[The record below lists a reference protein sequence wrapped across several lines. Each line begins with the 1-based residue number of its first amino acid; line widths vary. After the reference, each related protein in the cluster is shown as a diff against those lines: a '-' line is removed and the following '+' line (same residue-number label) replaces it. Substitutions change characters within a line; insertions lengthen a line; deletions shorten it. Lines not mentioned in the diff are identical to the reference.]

1 MFVEV
6 FVFVDSRNGGVSK
19 SPGTTKG
26 EDGRDTSLSLEV
38 KPGHGWSVLNL
49 VMLRQSHRGAKTERT
64 MRRSDIA

>member
-38 KPGHGWSVLNL
+38 KPGHG
-49 VMLRQSHRGAKTERT
+49 
-64 MRRSDIA
+64 